1 MKKIVLLTVLI
12 SAFAISS
19 CKSDNASSKVKNE
32 NVEAAAA
39 RDAKISLGAPVIEW
53 DKLEHD
59 FGTIEQ
65 GEKVETIFTLSNVG
79 KGDLVITNAKGSC
92 GCTVP
97 NWPKEAIKPGEKA
110 DIKVVFNS
118 RGKKN
123 KTSNTITLTTNT
135 EKGSEVVRIKAFVN
149 AKQVKTPS
157 GKIELNDN
165 AKLN

>member
-39 RDAKISLGAPVIEW
+39 RDAKISLGAPAIEW

>member
-19 CKSDNASSKVKNE
+19 CKSDTASSKVKNE

-39 RDAKISLGAPVIEW
+39 RDAKISLGAPAIEW

>member
-19 CKSDNASSKVKNE
+19 CKSDTASSKIKNE
-32 NVEAAAA
+32 NVAAAAA
-39 RDAKISLGAPVIEW
+39 RDAKINLGAPAIEW

-97 NWPKEAIKPGEKA
+97 DWPKEAIKPGEKA
-110 DIKVVFNS
+110 EIKVVFNS

-123 KTSNTITLTTNT
+123 KTANTITLTTNT

-149 AKQVKTPS
+149 AKEVKTPS
-157 GKIELNDN
+157 GKIKLNDN